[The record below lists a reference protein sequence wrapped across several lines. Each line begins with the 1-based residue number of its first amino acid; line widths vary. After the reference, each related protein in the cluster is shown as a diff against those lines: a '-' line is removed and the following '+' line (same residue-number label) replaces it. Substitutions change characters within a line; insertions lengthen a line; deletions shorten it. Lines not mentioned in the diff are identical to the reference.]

1 MDGHVYRVDDV
12 MTRRVIALAGG
23 ATFKDIIR
31 TMETQRISAL
41 PVIDSGSHVI
51 GLVSEADVLRK
62 EEFRDSDHKRGP
74 RSRTP
79 GALAKARAVT
89 AEDLMTTPAVT
100 VKPEAPVARAAR
112 LMARHR
118 VKRLPV
124 VDQEGVLQGIVSRA
138 DLLRVFLRSDPDIA
152 EEVRL
157 EIVGSRF
164 PEGLGSVR
172 VEVHEGVVTLSGR
185 VPDTSLVP
193 LAERLVRSVEGVVD
207 VRCALTGPRHR
218 PVTEP
223 DLMQEEHRHTSEGA

>member
-23 ATFKDIIR
+23 ATFKDIVR

-51 GLVSEADVLRK
+51 GVVSEADVLRK

-100 VKPEAPVARAAR
+100 VQPEAPVARAAR

-124 VDQEGVLQGIVSRA
+124 VDREGVLQGIVSRA

-152 EEVRL
+152 EEVRR

-172 VEVHEGVVTLSGR
+172 VEVHEGVVTLTGR

-223 DLMQEEHRHTSEGA
+223 DLMQEEHRHTSEGR